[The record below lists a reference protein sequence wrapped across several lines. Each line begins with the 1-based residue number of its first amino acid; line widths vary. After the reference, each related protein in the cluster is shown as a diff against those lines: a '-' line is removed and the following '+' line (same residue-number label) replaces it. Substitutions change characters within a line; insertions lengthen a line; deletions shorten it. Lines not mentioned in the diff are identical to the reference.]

1 LTCDFW
7 AEITE
12 GKYKSNKQQQIPSG
26 MTTTKATVKSKGLAR
41 FAEGDFEGV
50 YGLAVADA
58 FELAIELG
66 SGVVRV
72 AVFVLLLGFGLALFE
87 GVMEVGLGDG
97 LEGEQGE
104 GEGGCRRVEASVV
117 RIGGLFSSPSEAL
130 EEKYGGKEREKG
142 EEESAND
149 EVEVHGRPLVGGG
162 SQAWI
167 GAPIKAAAMFLIAG
181 RSGLRGRRTLE
192 EGGSEVVVRGNNVV
206 SSWLISARFFDQGNE
221 EEDRDEEE
229 EDGGVMVCCVGE
241 QKEYDG
247 ENGREEGKRLP
258 TTNFWGPSHRW
269 IECIAQV
276 ASSFGA
282 PQSAGATAKQMRGFL
297 HCAAHDETVSSF
309 GRNDG
314 S

>member
-1 LTCDFW
+1 
-7 AEITE
+7 
-12 GKYKSNKQQQIPSG
+12 
-26 MTTTKATVKSKGLAR
+26 M
-41 FAEGDFEGV
+41 
-50 YGLAVADA
+50 
-58 FELAIELG
+58 AIELG
-66 SGVVRV
+66 SGVARV
-72 AVFVLLLGFGLALFE
+72 AVFVLILGFGLALFE
-87 GVMEVGLGDG
+87 GMVEVGLGDG

-117 RIGGLFSSPSEAL
+117 RIGGFFSSPSEAL

-142 EEESAND
+142 EEESAHD
-149 EVEVHGRPLVGGG
+149 EVEVHGRPLVRGG

-181 RSGLRGRRTLE
+181 RSGLRGRRALE
-192 EGGSEVVVRGNNVV
+192 EGGSEVVVRCNNVV
-206 SSWLISARFFDQGNE
+206 SSWLISALFFDQGNE

-247 ENGREEGKRLP
+247 ENGREEGKRHP

-276 ASSFGA
+276 ASSLALHNQQGQEQNKCGGF
-282 PQSAGATAKQMRGFL
+282 STALLTMRL
-297 HCAAHDETVSSF
+297 
-309 GRNDG
+309 
-314 S
+314 